1 MSGNYNDVTADH
13 LNTSLHRWV
22 NEERFPVFPKVT
34 RSNINELMST
44 KKFLVLA
51 IVEENR
57 LSEIASHEIEFRDL
71 VQHLTTRSSRDWQMR
86 NKFQFGWIGNPELAH
101 SIAMDYLPTPH
112 LIVLNCTTN
121 EHHIPDDDP
130 LQMTI
135 EAIQIF
141 LEHVHN
147 QTAPSRGGN
156 AFHIRLYR
164 SYFEARRSLVE
175 MWRGNPILTAVL
187 FGLPLG
193 FLSLILYSICCA
205 DIMDADEDNEAEE
218 NHEKRE

>member
-1 MSGNYNDVTADH
+1 MPVPSDE
-13 LNTSLHRWV
+13 LNSTLHRWV
-22 NEERFPVFPKVT
+22 NEERFSVFPKVT
-34 RSNINELMST
+34 RSNISDLMST

-57 LSEIASHEIEFRDL
+57 LAEIASHEVEFRDMVEL
-71 VQHLTTRSSRDWQMR
+71 MARSNREWRYRDM
-86 NKFQFGWIGNPELAH
+86 FQFGWVGNPELAH
-101 SIAMDYLPTPH
+101 SIAMDTLPTPH
-112 LIVLNCTTN
+112 LIVLNSTTN

-130 LQMTI
+130 IQMTV
-135 EAIQIF
+135 EAVQIF
-141 LEHVHN
+141 LEHVQN
-147 QTAPSRGGN
+147 QTFPARGGN

-164 SYFEARRSLVE
+164 SYFEARRSLNE

-205 DIMDADEDNEAEE
+205 DIMDADDLETDE